1 MKQHS
6 HSTAD
11 NRSEATPGGD
21 DSPAPPRLCLIVL
34 AWNGARWIEPC
45 LDSILSD
52 PDLPAGVEISVVDN
66 ASSDETPDILARRF
80 PQIEVH
86 RNRKNLGVAG
96 GANIGFRFAMEREAE
111 FALLLNQD
119 TKAGPGWLKALLD
132 AAGRHPDFGVFS
144 PVQFDYETDE
154 IDRMFRGH
162 YDPAQA
168 EDPEAIAEVET
179 MVGAAIMIRT
189 SLFRKIGLYDPIY
202 FCYGEEDD
210 FCRRARYHGSKV
222 GIVPQAAI
230 RHWHTNLQVPSGAHR
245 RGRRLRNAF
254 LYELKDPEHG
264 TMRRVGL
271 YFRYEF
277 LAKLFQA
284 CRKGE
289 WSSVPHIL
297 WANLQI
303 LTLLPRILRNRSAER
318 RGACHL

>member
-1 MKQHS
+1 MQQHS
-6 HSTAD
+6 HSMTNNRPEAD
-11 NRSEATPGGD
+11 PTGSDPA
-21 DSPAPPRLCLIVL
+21 APPRLCLIIL
-34 AWNGARWIEPC
+34 TYNGARWIEPC

-52 PDLPAGVEISVVDN
+52 PDLPAGVEVLVVDN
-66 ASSDETPDILARRF
+66 ASSDDTPDILTRRF

-96 GANIGFRFAMEREAE
+96 GANVGFRLAMERGAA

-119 TKAGPGWLKALLD
+119 TKAEPGWLTAMLD
-132 AAGRHPDFGVFS
+132 AADNNPDFGVFS

-168 EDPEAIAEVET
+168 EEPEAIAEVHT

-210 FCRRARYHGSKV
+210 FCRRARYHGSKI
-222 GIVPQAAI
+222 GIVPRAAI
-230 RHWHTNLQVPSGAHR
+230 RHWHTNLQVPSGAHQ

-264 TMRRVGL
+264 ALRRLRL
-271 YFRYEF
+271 YLRYEF
-277 LAKLFQA
+277 FSKLIQA
-284 CRKGE
+284 CRKGD
-289 WSSVPHIL
+289 WSFVPHIL
-297 WANLQI
+297 WANVQI
-303 LTLLPRILRNRSAER
+303 LFLLPVIMRSRSAER